1 LSSEISS
8 FATYNHKRLYNS
20 VFNDLLTTVAV
31 YAQLSKPWAEEVL
44 NGTSTQ
50 YG

>member
-31 YAQLSKPWAEEVL
+31 YVQQKQPL
-44 NGTSTQ
+44 G
-50 YG
+50 